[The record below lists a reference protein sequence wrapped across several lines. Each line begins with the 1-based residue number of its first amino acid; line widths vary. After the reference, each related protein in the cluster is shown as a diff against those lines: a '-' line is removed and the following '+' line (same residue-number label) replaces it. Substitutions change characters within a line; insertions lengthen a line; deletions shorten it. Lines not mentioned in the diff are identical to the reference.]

1 MIPSNDVNIEVVDTI
16 VGIVAKGSL
25 LEMQLK
31 HLEIQPNREQLDV
44 SNSTT
49 ITLRDC
55 HDIFK
60 NTIGQAET
68 PLEKERQL
76 RLTASNFGKVINR
89 KSECTDSFVQ
99 SICNPTNISN
109 SPFVKYG
116 IENEDA
122 VLQSYTKNRCM
133 VKVSMLSSMM

>member
-1 MIPSNDVNIEVVDTI
+1 MQAILQQLPYVTVTIYLKIP
-16 VGIVAKGSL
+16 
-25 LEMQLK
+25 
-31 HLEIQPNREQLDV
+31 LD
-44 SNSTT
+44 
-49 ITLRDC
+49 
-55 HDIFK
+55 K
-60 NTIGQAET
+60 QKP

-109 SPFVKYG
+109 SPFLKYG

-122 VLQSYTKNRCM
+122 VLQSYAKNRCM

>member
-31 HLEIQPNREQLDV
+31 HLEIQPNREQLDA

-68 PLEKERQL
+68 P
-76 RLTASNFGKVINR
+76 FGKR
-89 KSECTDSFVQ
+89 KATSIDSIQFWESDKQ
-99 SICNPTNISN
+99 KI
-109 SPFVKYG
+109 
-116 IENEDA
+116 
-122 VLQSYTKNRCM
+122 
-133 VKVSMLSSMM
+133 